1 MKEEDSDDCQG
12 DCCFSQSRDPSL
24 GACYLLCGGAHT
36 ATVILVCVV
45 GITEQSIIDGSSAF
59 DLSGQ
64 TQSQC
69 ELTVRNKRLLRL
81 IDSGVH
87 MCVCV

>member
-1 MKEEDSDDCQG
+1 MIVRA
-12 DCCFSQSRDPSL
+12 SQSCDPLL
-24 GACYLLCGGAHT
+24 GTYYLLRGGVHA
-36 ATVILVCVV
+36 ATGVLACVV

-69 ELTVRNKRLLRL
+69 ELTVRN
-81 IDSGVH
+81 
-87 MCVCV
+87 